1 MSETAIVLLTA
12 LVVFFMSLDGTR
24 ATKQKVRDIRVFIFL
39 LFKFKFPD
47 GINKNYESKLRES
60 RIVEILVIFAI
71 FVKFSFLV
79 EPFLRDLSFQ
89 AARL

>member
-24 ATKQKVRDIRVFIFL
+24 ATKQKVRDIRVFIFR
-39 LFKFKFPD
+39 LFRFKFPD

-60 RIVEILVIFAI
+60 RIVEILVIF
-71 FVKFSFLV
+71 VKFSFLV

-89 AARL
+89 AAHL